1 MEPRRGGWRNRADT
15 VTSWWG
21 SLDARDNRTLRATR
35 ALPAVLVLAAVALSV
50 AMTMPWHHL
59 VVPAEVYSGPPTTV
73 VVNGINASSWLLVLA
88 AVEVVLAIRTYVA
101 ASNAV
106 VKWVVTGLAFIS
118 VMGMFGD
125 YIDWSLRGVSLTVK
139 PYYGPGFFL
148 ALSGAALAVVAAGLA
163 WRVPD

>member
-1 MEPRRGGWRNRADT
+1 MP
-15 VTSWWG
+15 
-21 SLDARDNRTLRATR
+21 L
-35 ALPAVLVLAAVALSV
+35 
-50 AMTMPWHHL
+50 PWHHI

-73 VVNGINASSWLLVLA
+73 VVNGINASSWLLAIA

-101 ASNAV
+101 ASSSV
-106 VKWVVTGLAFIS
+106 VKWVVTGLAFVS
-118 VMGMFGD
+118 VMGLFGD

-148 ALSGAALAVVAAGLA
+148 ALGGALLAVVAAGLA

>member
-1 MEPRRGGWRNRADT
+1 MEPRRAGWRIRADA

-35 ALPAVLVLAAVALSV
+35 PLPAALVLAAVALSV
-50 AMTMPWHHL
+50 AMALPWHHL
-59 VVPAEVYSGPPTTV
+59 MVPAEVYSGPPTTV
-73 VVNGINASSWLLVLA
+73 VVNGINASSWLLMIA

-101 ASNAV
+101 ASSAV
-106 VKWVVTGLAFIS
+106 VKWVVTGLAFVS

-139 PYYGPGFFL
+139 AYYGPGFFL
-148 ALSGAALAVVAAGLA
+148 ALGGAVLAVVAAGLA

>member
-1 MEPRRGGWRNRADT
+1 MEPRRAGWRTRADA

-35 ALPAVLVLAAVALSV
+35 ALPAALVTAAVALSV
-50 AMTMPWHHL
+50 AMTLPWHHL
-59 VVPAEVYSGPPTTV
+59 IVPAQVYSGPPTTV
-73 VVNGINASSWLLVLA
+73 VVNGINASSWLLVIA
-88 AVEVVLAIRTYVA
+88 AAEVVLAIRTYVA
-101 ASNAV
+101 APSYV
-106 VKWVVTGLAFIS
+106 VKWVVTGLAFLS

-148 ALSGAALAVVAAGLA
+148 ALGAAALVVVAAGLA

>member
-1 MEPRRGGWRNRADT
+1 MEPRRAGWRLRADT

-35 ALPAVLVLAAVALSV
+35 PLPAALVLAAVAMAV
-50 AMTMPWHHL
+50 AMTLPWHHL
-59 VVPAEVYSGPPTTV
+59 VVPAEGYSGPPTTV
-73 VVNGINASSWLLVLA
+73 VVNGLNASSWLLAIA

-101 ASNAV
+101 ASSSV
-106 VKWVVTGLAFIS
+106 VKWVVTALAFVS

-148 ALSGAALAVVAAGLA
+148 ALGGAALAVVAAGLA

>member
-1 MEPRRGGWRNRADT
+1 MEPRRAGWRIRADA

-35 ALPAVLVLAAVALSV
+35 ALPAALVLAAISLSL
-50 AMTMPWHHL
+50 AMPLPWHHI

-73 VVNGINASSWLLVLA
+73 VVNGINASSWLLAIA

-101 ASNAV
+101 ASSSV
-106 VKWVVTGLAFIS
+106 VKWVVTGLAFVS
-118 VMGMFGD
+118 VMGLFGD

-148 ALSGAALAVVAAGLA
+148 ALGGALLAVVAAGLA

>member
-1 MEPRRGGWRNRADT
+1 MEPRRAGWRTRADT

-21 SLDARDNRTLRATR
+21 SLDARDNRTLHVTR
-35 ALPAVLVLAAVALSV
+35 LLPAALVLAAGALAV
-50 AMTMPWHHL
+50 AMTLPWHHL
-59 VVPAEVYSGPPTTV
+59 VVPADVYSGQPTTK
-73 VVNGINASSWLLVLA
+73 VVNGLGASSWLLIVA
-88 AVEVVLAIRTYVA
+88 AMEVVLAIRTYLAV
-101 ASNAV
+101 SSAV
-106 VKWVVTGLAFIS
+106 VKWVVTGLAFVS

-148 ALSGAALAVVAAGLA
+148 ALVGAVLAVVAAGLA